1 MVLEHLYPLLARL
14 LFMQVVE
21 VVVFTLIQ
29 TTIHFLH
36 LLQKMAVAVDL
47 VV

>member
-1 MVLEHLYPLLARL
+1 MALL

-21 VVVFTLIQ
+21 DLVLTLIQ
-29 TTIHFLH
+29 TAIHFLH

>member
-1 MVLEHLYPLLARL
+1 
-14 LFMQVVE
+14 MQVVE

-29 TTIHFLH
+29 IPLHFLH
-36 LLQKMAVAVDL
+36 LLQKMAVAVEA